1 MMKTISNKIVYE
13 LCIETTKLLQNKQD
27 KLRKI
32 KWSICESNIDIGY
45 SKLSCKCCKKG
56 WNILRKKY
64 PIYNDVKIKCDI
76 TDINITF
83 IFPNMKKQYSK
94 IELKSSKK
102 IKMPGSTINKLDINQ
117 SLIYCLRPKN
127 NLGNYELRCS
137 QYHNSMG
144 KTDLDLFQDRTPRP
158 YINFNKMKKNN
169 EFLPFEYKDKNCW
182 VEHYAYCALN
192 RIDKNIKCQSS
203 WQDDMVKILKKNI
216 INDYLK
222 NTNIEQIKLDKITI
236 DLESINI

>member
-1 MMKTISNKIVYE
+1 MIYE

-32 KWSICESNIDIGY
+32 KWSICESNIDICY

-64 PIYNDVKIKCDI
+64 PIYDDVKIKCDI
-76 TDINITF
+76 PDINITF

-117 SLIYCLRPKN
+117 P
-127 NLGNYELRCS
+127 
-137 QYHNSMG
+137 
-144 KTDLDLFQDRTPRP
+144 
-158 YINFNKMKKNN
+158 
-169 EFLPFEYKDKNCW
+169 
-182 VEHYAYCALN
+182 
-192 RIDKNIKCQSS
+192 
-203 WQDDMVKILKKNI
+203 
-216 INDYLK
+216 
-222 NTNIEQIKLDKITI
+222 
-236 DLESINI
+236 